1 MLASRLVERTTD
13 LDAADACH
21 AATALHREIP
31 VLVDR
36 GFDTVEGLRRLD
48 PVEAVAQL

>member
-1 MLASRLVERTTD
+1 MLASQLVERTTD

-31 VLVDR
+31 VLVSPDR

-48 PVEAVAQL
+48 PVEAQL